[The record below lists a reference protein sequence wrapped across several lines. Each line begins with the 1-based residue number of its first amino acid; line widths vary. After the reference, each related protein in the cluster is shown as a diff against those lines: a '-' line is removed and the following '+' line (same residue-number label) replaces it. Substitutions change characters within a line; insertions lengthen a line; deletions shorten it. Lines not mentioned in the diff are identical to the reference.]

1 MWHPPFGSVALCAD
15 SLEKGQWLLPT
26 FPSGNKIF
34 PSSCFDAR
42 HFSSSLYTTGAFSGY
57 PSCYWS
63 SEGVNLSEFM
73 HGFFKGN
80 CLVVQ
85 KFLPLT
91 QSPLVFHLEIMRT
104 YFLGT
109 GLLGWGPWCGAGT
122 PCSQDIPPK
131 FLSTIQGCGTSP
143 FCISTPP
150 TSLDGCGCF
159 NSVVIR
165 LPFNLISDGAE

>member
-34 PSSCFDAR
+34 PSSRFDAR

-109 GLLGWGPWCGAGT
+109 GILGWGPWCGAGT

-150 TSLDGCGCF
+150 ISLDGCGCF